1 MSQERRDL
9 YVHSKPD
16 QTHLSNSFGRY
27 LPSLWAMDLRQL
39 NALLAVA
46 EHRSFSAAARA
57 LHTVQSNVSTHV
69 ARLERELGAVLI
81 DRARGELTPEGEI
94 VADRAR
100 RIQGE
105 LRAIEDDLLSMRE
118 DLAGTVRMGIIG
130 TTARWLTP
138 ALLDEVHRRHPRLEL
153 VVVDA
158 TTTSLAPQLVQGQLD
173 LAVVN
178 LPLDDP
184 DLETVALFEEDRVIV
199 APTDHPLAEH
209 QSVDLAMLAEHEIL
223 LPPPGTAF
231 RDAIDADARRAR
243 VKLEVRAEIDG
254 LRLLTS
260 LAFQGFG
267 AALVP
272 ASATSGITPDGWCMV
287 MVDGL
292 SRRQV
297 GLARRRGKSPSAPQ
311 RAVEEL
317 VSEVVESEAPRHVHL
332 HYTDSDDTSGP

>member
-1 MSQERRDL
+1 
-9 YVHSKPD
+9 
-16 QTHLSNSFGRY
+16 
-27 LPSLWAMDLRQL
+27 MDLRQL

-69 ARLERELGAVLI
+69 ARLERELGAILI
-81 DRARGELTPEGEI
+81 DRGRGELSPEGEI

-100 RIQGE
+100 RIQSE
-105 LRAIEDDLLSMRE
+105 LRAIQDDLVSMRE

-138 ALLDEVHRRHPRLEL
+138 VLLDAVHQRHPRLEL
-153 VVVDA
+153 IIVDA
-158 TTTSLAPQLVQGQLD
+158 TTTSLAPQLLQGQLD
-173 LAVVN
+173 VAVVN

-184 DLETVALFEEDRVIV
+184 ELEVFVLFEEDRILI
-199 APTDHPLAEH
+199 APADHPLAAFS
-209 QSVDLAMLAEHEIL
+209 SVDLETLAQHQIL

-243 VKLEVRAEIDG
+243 VTLQVRAEIDG

-260 LAFQGFG
+260 LAFQGF
-267 AALVP
+267 APALVP
-272 ASATSGITPDGWCMV
+272 ASATSGTPLGNWRMLLV
-287 MVDGL
+287 EGL

-297 GLARRRGKSPSAPQ
+297 GLARSRGKSPSAPQ
-311 RAVEEL
+311 RAVGEL
-317 VSEVVESEAPRHVHL
+317 VTEMVATEAPKHSHL
-332 HYTDSDDTSGP
+332 HLTATRPGP